1 MNFIKNIIKIKS
13 GEGKMVLTFFMFS
26 FFTIAMGLVAKT
38 ARDAYF
44 LSRFDK
50 SILPLMFLAIAI
62 VISPI
67 LTFYTKLSKK
77 LAARTVFMITCSIFA
92 VSFIFLQA
100 IMTGYVIPIAY
111 IWIEI
116 AVAIMIIQFWSYAGE
131 SFEPQ
136 QAKRLF
142 GIIAGG
148 GSFAVMLIGMTLK
161 PYVKTFGTDEL
172 LFISAGFLGLA
183 FLFGNLSIQ
192 YFKKDQTKGPKRPI
206 KKAQK
211 KKKMDPFIVGIATI
225 VALSAI
231 VTTLVDYQFKMIAS
245 ATFPEETDLVGF
257 FGTFYSIAGAASI
270 IMQFFI
276 TGPIL
281 SRFGILLGLLIL
293 PFFLILGST
302 SILLA
307 PVLLSASFAK
317 FSDQTFKF
325 TINSS
330 SLELIWLPVPPEIRK
345 VIKPQVSGTIKSIAE
360 GIGGLVTFLL
370 VKIIA
375 LPYLSIV
382 SLGSI
387 VIWLFTSF
395 KVKTG
400 YVNQLQTAIAKRQ
413 IDFEELNVDVQDAAM
428 VKTIEETL
436 SSNDEIKQLFALEI
450 IEGLPLSS
458 WKKTIKRLF
467 NDGAPEVQKRI
478 LSMAWDEESIISNE
492 DIIQAMNNNNSVS
505 AEATIVVGRR
515 KLKDAL
521 PDLENLLLNSDNQD
535 VSAAAA
541 AAILQIESGPTDKA
555 KMILNNMLDEQDDTT
570 QATALK
576 RLIYND
582 QILTSDKLKSFLNHN
597 SEIISNVALNIAEK
611 RKDESLVPAIIS
623 NLSIAQTSIQARQ
636 TLKSFSEELINEQFK
651 QLIESNATSRKLRLG
666 IIRTLR
672 EYPNEDS
679 IELLISQLDNND
691 QDIYNTIVES
701 LLAIARVNPINENKQ
716 NQIADE
722 INTIAEK
729 VYTLNEC
736 LNMLP
741 DDEHKFL
748 MEDYLNNEIQNTLP
762 TLLKLGVL
770 DVPETPIETYIHTIK
785 SGDPSKLPFLLEFF
799 ENVFSKNEREVINP
813 LIEQLPL
820 DERSKIGNLHFKS
833 MPTNFNQKLIESVY
847 SPNKWE
853 SAIALDYLLI
863 SNKMDVIKSLDWQ
876 KVPASNANQELI
888 TRRIQKNGA
897 NLDFIPPERFK
908 LDTEIISMYSTL
920 EKTIILK
927 SVDLFKS
934 IPAEN
939 LSRVA
944 QITDEVTFD
953 ANSPI
958 FAEGD
963 YGDSLFIVVDG
974 NVRIHKGT
982 QELAMLGKG
991 TCLGEMAL
999 LDDEPRS
1006 ADATVTED
1014 STLFKIEQ
1022 EGFYEVMGSQSDIME
1037 GIIKLLTGRL
1047 RVANEKMMGK

>member
-1 MNFIKNIIKIKS
+1 MNIFKKIIKIKA
-13 GEGKMVLTFFMFS
+13 GEGKMVLTFFFFS
-26 FFTIAMGLVAKT
+26 FFTVGMGLIAKT

-44 LSRFDK
+44 LSRFEK
-50 SILPLMFLAIAI
+50 SLLPLMFLAIAI
-62 VISPI
+62 VIAPI
-67 LTFYTKLSKK
+67 LTYYTSLSKK
-77 LAARTVFMITCSIFA
+77 LSPKTLFMITSSIFGS
-92 VSFIFLQA
+92 SFIFLQT
-100 IMTGYVIPIAY
+100 IMVGNIIPIAY
-111 IWIEI
+111 IWIEV
-116 AVAIMIIQFWSYAGE
+116 AVGITIIQFWTTAGE

-142 GIIAGG
+142 GIIGGG
-148 GSFAVMLIGMTLK
+148 GSFAVMLIGMNLK
-161 PYVKTFGTDEL
+161 PFVSAFGTDEL
-172 LFISAGFLGLA
+172 LFLAAAFLGLT
-183 FLFGNLSIQ
+183 FVFGRMAVQ
-192 YFKKDQTKGPKRPI
+192 YLIKDQSKGPKKPVN
-206 KKAQK
+206 KSQK
-211 KKKMDPFIVGIATI
+211 KKGMDPFIIRIATI
-225 VALSAI
+225 VALSAV

-245 ATFPEETDLVGF
+245 SKFPEEADLVAF

-276 TGPIL
+276 TGPLL

-325 TINSS
+325 TINNS
-330 SLELIWLPVPPEIRK
+330 SLELIWLPVPKDIRK
-345 VIKPQVSGTIKSIAE
+345 TFKPQVTGTIKSIAE
-360 GIGGLVTFLL
+360 GLGGLITFLL
-370 VKIIA
+370 VKIVA
-375 LPYLSIV
+375 LPYLSFV
-382 SLGSI
+382 SLCSI
-387 VIWLFTSF
+387 GVWLFTSF

-400 YVNQLQTAIAKRQ
+400 YVNQLQTAIAKRE
-413 IDFEELNVDVQDAAM
+413 INFEELNIDVQDAAM

-436 SSNDEIKQLFALEI
+436 SASDEIKQLFALEI

-458 WKKTIKRLF
+458 WKKTINELF
-467 NDGAPEVQKRI
+467 NNGTPEVRKRI
-478 LSMAWDEESIISNE
+478 LSMAWDEEDVISNG
-492 DIIQAMNNNNSVS
+492 DIIQAMNKSDEVS
-505 AEATIVVGRR
+505 AEAIIVAGRR
-515 KLKDAL
+515 KLKDVL
-521 PDLENLLLNSDNQD
+521 PNLETLLDSESQD
-535 VSAAAA
+535 TCVAAA
-541 AAILQIESGPTDKA
+541 AAILQVGSGPTDKA
-555 KMILNNMLDEQDDTT
+555 QMILNDMLDKEDEST
-570 QATALK
+570 QATALN

-582 QILTSDKLKSFLNHN
+582 QILTNEKLVFFLEHESD
-597 SEIISNVALNIAEK
+597 IISNVALNIAEK
-611 RKDESLVPAIIS
+611 RKDEILIPAIIS
-623 NLSIAQTSIQARQ
+623 NLSLAKTSIQARQ
-636 TLKSFSEELINEQFK
+636 TLKKFSEELIDEQFE
-651 QLIESNATSRKLRLG
+651 QLLQSKETNRKLRLG

-672 EYPNEDS
+672 EYPDEAS
-679 IELLISQLDNND
+679 IKLLISQLDNSD
-691 QDIYNTIVES
+691 QDIYNLVVES
-701 LLAIARVNPINENKQ
+701 LLAIARVDSIGEEYKSR
-716 NQIADE
+716 IAHE
-722 INTIAEK
+722 INTIAKK
-729 VYTLNEC
+729 VYALSEC
-736 LNMLP
+736 IKMLP
-741 DDEHKFL
+741 QDENQFL
-748 MEDYLNNEIQNTLP
+748 MKDFLNNEIQNTLP

-770 DVPETPIETYIHTIK
+770 DVPDTPIETYIRTIK
-785 SGDPSKLPFLLEFF
+785 SGDSSKLPFLLEFF
-799 ENVFSKNEREVINP
+799 ENIFSKNEREIINP
-813 LIEQLPL
+813 LIEQISLY
-820 DERSKIGNLHFKS
+820 ERSEVGHLHFKS
-833 MPTNFNQKLIESVY
+833 LPNNLDQELINSVY

-876 KVPASNANQELI
+876 KVPNSNANQELI
-888 TRRIQKNGA
+888 ARKIQKNGA
-897 NLDFIPPERFK
+897 NLDFIPSDRFK
-908 LDTEIISMYSTL
+908 LESEILSMYSTL

-944 QITDEVTFD
+944 QITDEVSYD
-953 ANSPI
+953 ANNSI

-974 NVRIHKGT
+974 NVRIHKGN

>member
-192 YFKKDQTKGPKRPI
+192 YFKKDQTKGPKKPI

-582 QILTSDKLKSFLNHN
+582 QILTNDKLKSFLNHN

-701 LLAIARVNPINENKQ
+701 LLAIARVNPIKKDKH
-716 NQIADE
+716 NQIAGE

>member
-192 YFKKDQTKGPKRPI
+192 YFKKDQTKGPKKPI

-330 SLELIWLPVPPEIRK
+330 SLELIWLPVPPEIRRI
-345 VIKPQVSGTIKSIAE
+345 IKPQVSGTIKSIAE

-521 PDLENLLLNSDNQD
+521 PDLENLLLNNENQD

-582 QILTSDKLKSFLNHN
+582 QILTNDKLKSFLNHN

-748 MEDYLNNEIQNTLP
+748 MQDHLNNEIQNTLP

>member
-192 YFKKDQTKGPKRPI
+192 YFKKDQTKGPKKPI

-582 QILTSDKLKSFLNHN
+582 QILTNDKLKSFLNHN

-748 MEDYLNNEIQNTLP
+748 MEDHLNNEIQNTLP

>member
-192 YFKKDQTKGPKRPI
+192 YFKKDQTKGPKKPI

-330 SLELIWLPVPPEIRK
+330 SLELIWLPVPPEIRRI
-345 VIKPQVSGTIKSIAE
+345 IKPQVSGTIKSIAE

-521 PDLENLLLNSDNQD
+521 PDLENLLLNNENQD
-535 VSAAAA
+535 SSAAAA

-582 QILTSDKLKSFLNHN
+582 QILTNDKLKSFLNHN

-651 QLIESNATSRKLRLG
+651 QLLESSETSRKLRLG

-748 MEDYLNNEIQNTLP
+748 MQDHLNNEIQNTLP

>member
-192 YFKKDQTKGPKRPI
+192 YFKKDQTKGPKKPI

-521 PDLENLLLNSDNQD
+521 PDLENLLLNNENQD

-582 QILTSDKLKSFLNHN
+582 QILTNDKLKSFLNHN

-748 MEDYLNNEIQNTLP
+748 MEDHLNNEIQNTLP

>member
-192 YFKKDQTKGPKRPI
+192 YFNKDQTKGPKKPI
-206 KKAQK
+206 KKVQK

-330 SLELIWLPVPPEIRK
+330 SLELIWLPVPPEIRRI
-345 VIKPQVSGTIKSIAE
+345 IKPQVSGTIKSIAE

-576 RLIYND
+576 RLIYNN
-582 QILTSDKLKSFLNHN
+582 QILTNDKLKSFLNHN

-651 QLIESNATSRKLRLG
+651 QLLESSETSRKLRLG

-748 MEDYLNNEIQNTLP
+748 MQDHLNNEIQNTLP

>member
-192 YFKKDQTKGPKRPI
+192 YFNKDQTKGPKKPI
-206 KKAQK
+206 KKVQK
-211 KKKMDPFIVGIATI
+211 KKRMDPFIVGIATI

-330 SLELIWLPVPPEIRK
+330 SLELIWLPVPPEIRRI
-345 VIKPQVSGTIKSIAE
+345 IKPQVSGTIKSIAE

-576 RLIYND
+576 RLIYNN
-582 QILTSDKLKSFLNHN
+582 QILTNDKLKSFLNHN

-651 QLIESNATSRKLRLG
+651 QLLESSETSRKLRLG

-748 MEDYLNNEIQNTLP
+748 MEDHLNNEIQNTLP

>member
-192 YFKKDQTKGPKRPI
+192 YFKKDQTKGPKKPI
-206 KKAQK
+206 KKTQK

-330 SLELIWLPVPPEIRK
+330 SLELIWLPVPPEIRRI
-345 VIKPQVSGTIKSIAE
+345 IKPQVSGTIKSIAE

-521 PDLENLLLNSDNQD
+521 PDLENLLLNNENQD
-535 VSAAAA
+535 SSAAAA

-576 RLIYND
+576 RLIYNN
-582 QILTSDKLKSFLNHN
+582 QILTNDKLKSFLNHN

-748 MEDYLNNEIQNTLP
+748 MQDHLNNEIQNTLP

>member
-192 YFKKDQTKGPKRPI
+192 YFKKDQTKGPKKPI

-276 TGPIL
+276 TGPLL

-395 KVKTG
+395 RVKTG

-582 QILTSDKLKSFLNHN
+582 QILTNDKLKSFLNHN

-748 MEDYLNNEIQNTLP
+748 MEDHLNNEIQNTLP

-974 NVRIHKGT
+974 NVRIHKGA

>member
-192 YFKKDQTKGPKRPI
+192 YFKKDQTKGPKKPI
-206 KKAQK
+206 KKTQK

-330 SLELIWLPVPPEIRK
+330 SLELIWLPVPPEIRRI
-345 VIKPQVSGTIKSIAE
+345 IKPQVSGTIKSIAE

-521 PDLENLLLNSDNQD
+521 PDLENLLLNNENQD
-535 VSAAAA
+535 SSAAAA

-582 QILTSDKLKSFLNHN
+582 QILTNDKLKSFLNHN

-748 MEDYLNNEIQNTLP
+748 MQDHLNNEIQNTLP

>member
-192 YFKKDQTKGPKRPI
+192 YFKKDQTKGPKKPI

-458 WKKTIKRLF
+458 WEKTIKRLF

-582 QILTSDKLKSFLNHN
+582 QILTNDKLKSFLNHN

-748 MEDYLNNEIQNTLP
+748 MEDHLNNEIQNTLP

>member
-192 YFKKDQTKGPKRPI
+192 YFNKDQTKGPKKPI
-206 KKAQK
+206 KKVQK
-211 KKKMDPFIVGIATI
+211 KKRMDPFIVGIATI

-330 SLELIWLPVPPEIRK
+330 SLELIWLPVPPEIRRI
-345 VIKPQVSGTIKSIAE
+345 IKPQVSGTIKSIAE

-521 PDLENLLLNSDNQD
+521 PDLENLLLNNENQD
-535 VSAAAA
+535 SSAAAA

-582 QILTSDKLKSFLNHN
+582 QILTNDKLKSFLNHN

-651 QLIESNATSRKLRLG
+651 QLLESSETSRKLRLG

-748 MEDYLNNEIQNTLP
+748 MQDHLNNEIQNTLP

>member
-192 YFKKDQTKGPKRPI
+192 YFKKDQTKGPKKPI

-413 IDFEELNVDVQDAAM
+413 IDFEELNIDVQDAAM

-748 MEDYLNNEIQNTLP
+748 MEDHLNNEIQNTLP

>member
-192 YFKKDQTKGPKRPI
+192 YFKKDQTKGPKKPI
-206 KKAQK
+206 KKTQK

-330 SLELIWLPVPPEIRK
+330 SLELIWLPVPPEIRRI
-345 VIKPQVSGTIKSIAE
+345 IKPQVSGTIKSIAE

-582 QILTSDKLKSFLNHN
+582 QILTNDKLKSFLNHN

-651 QLIESNATSRKLRLG
+651 QLLESSATSRKLRLG

-748 MEDYLNNEIQNTLP
+748 MQDHLNNEIQNTLP

>member
-192 YFKKDQTKGPKRPI
+192 YFKKDQTKGPKKPI
-206 KKAQK
+206 KKTQK

-330 SLELIWLPVPPEIRK
+330 SLELIWLPVPPEIRRI
-345 VIKPQVSGTIKSIAE
+345 IKPQVSGTIKSIAE

-521 PDLENLLLNSDNQD
+521 PDLENLLLNNENQD
-535 VSAAAA
+535 SSAAAA

-576 RLIYND
+576 RLIYNN
-582 QILTSDKLKSFLNHN
+582 QILTNDKLKSFLNHN

-651 QLIESNATSRKLRLG
+651 QLLESSETSRKLRLG

-748 MEDYLNNEIQNTLP
+748 MQDHLNNEIQNTLP

>member
-192 YFKKDQTKGPKRPI
+192 YFKKDQTKGPKKPI

-330 SLELIWLPVPPEIRK
+330 SLELIWLPVPPEIRRI
-345 VIKPQVSGTIKSIAE
+345 IKPQVSGTIKSIAE

-521 PDLENLLLNSDNQD
+521 PDLENLLLNNENQD
-535 VSAAAA
+535 SSAAAA

-576 RLIYND
+576 RLIYNN
-582 QILTSDKLKSFLNHN
+582 QILTNDKLKSFLNHN

-651 QLIESNATSRKLRLG
+651 QLLESSETSRKLRLG

-974 NVRIHKGT
+974 NVRIHKGA

>member
-582 QILTSDKLKSFLNHN
+582 QILTNDKLKSFLNHN

-748 MEDYLNNEIQNTLP
+748 MEDHLNNEIQNTLP

-974 NVRIHKGT
+974 NVRIHKGA

>member
-192 YFKKDQTKGPKRPI
+192 YFKKDQTKGPKKPI

-582 QILTSDKLKSFLNHN
+582 QILTNDKLKSFLNHN

-888 TRRIQKNGA
+888 ARRIQKNSA

-974 NVRIHKGT
+974 NVRIHKGA

>member
-192 YFKKDQTKGPKRPI
+192 YFKKDQTKGPKKPI
-206 KKAQK
+206 KKTQK

-330 SLELIWLPVPPEIRK
+330 SLELIWLPVPPEIRRI
-345 VIKPQVSGTIKSIAE
+345 IKPQVSGTIKSIAE

-521 PDLENLLLNSDNQD
+521 PDLENLLLNNENQD
-535 VSAAAA
+535 SSAAAA

-576 RLIYND
+576 RLIYNN
-582 QILTSDKLKSFLNHN
+582 QILTNDKLKSFLNHN

-651 QLIESNATSRKLRLG
+651 QLLESSETSRKLRLG

-748 MEDYLNNEIQNTLP
+748 MEDHLNNEIQNTLP

>member
-161 PYVKTFGTDEL
+161 PYVKAFGTDEL

-192 YFKKDQTKGPKRPI
+192 YFKKDQTKGPKKPI

-276 TGPIL
+276 TGPLL

-555 KMILNNMLDEQDDTT
+555 KMILNNMLDEQDDTK

-582 QILTSDKLKSFLNHN
+582 QILTNDKLKSFLNHN

-748 MEDYLNNEIQNTLP
+748 MEDHLNNEIQNTLP